1 MGILYYLILG
11 ALIIFVIMTLC
22 IVKIK
27 ENERGVK
34 FKAGKFNCIMEP
46 GIHIVIP
53 ILEHYD
59 VVDIN
64 TKTYPLLQNE
74 FITKDNIKVKVDT
87 HFTFNIYDPEK
98 AVLNVHHYYIAL
110 FNLVEIT
117 MRNVIGTL
125 DYKELLYRKERTE
138 NSVFEIVR
146 TASEEFGIK
155 IEKLEIREIQK
166 TKD

>member
-11 ALIIFVIMTLC
+11 ALIIFVIMTLS

-64 TKTYPLLQNE
+64 TKTYPLLHNE
-74 FITKDNIKVKVDT
+74 FITKDNVKVKADT

-98 AVLNVHHYYIAL
+98 AVLNVDNYYVAL
-110 FNLVEIT
+110 VHLIEIT
-117 MRNVIGTL
+117 VRNIISSIN
-125 DYKELLYRKERTE
+125 YEELLYRKERTG
-138 NSVFEIVR
+138 NSVLEIVR
-146 TASEEFGIK
+146 TASDKWGIK
-155 IEKLEIREIQK
+155 VEKIEIKEIIK
-166 TKD
+166 N

>member
-11 ALIIFVIMTLC
+11 ALIVFLLMIMC
-22 IVKIK
+22 VVKIK

-34 FKAGKFNCIMEP
+34 FRNGEFYCIMEP
-46 GIHIVIP
+46 GIHIIIP

-64 TKTYPLLQNE
+64 TKTYPLLKNE
-74 FITKDNIKVKVDT
+74 FITKDNIKVTADT

-117 MRNVIGTL
+117 MKNVIGTL

-146 TASEEFGIK
+146 TASDKWGIK
-155 IEKLEIREIQK
+155 VEKIEIKEI
-166 TKD
+166 TKN